1 MILISFTLHFIL
13 LFKMVKNTKKSNAGR
28 KPKETFIPLTSCAL
42 RDKTKTKIIIKNQGV
57 ARP

>member
-1 MILISFTLHFIL
+1 
-13 LFKMVKNTKKSNAGR
+13 MVKNTKKSNAGR